1 MLHFANPYSL
11 HYSCM
16 QGAETSIYLAS
27 TAEEVE
33 GGKYWSDCKRATT
46 SAASYDKDVA
56 EKLWQRSAELIDSV
70 MPAAASAA
78 AM

>member
-1 MLHFANPYSL
+1 MYPYIQ
-11 HYSCM
+11 HHSCA
-16 QGAETSIYLAS
+16 QGAETSIFLAS
-27 TAEEVE
+27 TTEELE